1 MKDYNFGNVDIEF
14 DTNKIFLLFQILYRI
29 ESLEDKINSNN
40 SEI

>member
-14 DTNKIFLLFQILYRI
+14 DTNRIFLLFQILYRI